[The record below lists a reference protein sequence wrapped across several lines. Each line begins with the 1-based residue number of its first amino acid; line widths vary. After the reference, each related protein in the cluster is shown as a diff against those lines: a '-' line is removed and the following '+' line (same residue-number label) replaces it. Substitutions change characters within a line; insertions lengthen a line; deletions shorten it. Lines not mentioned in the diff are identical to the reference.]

1 MDAYFSAAARAM
13 RQSAIRKAGDLESV
27 VADLISLAPGFPDPH
42 LFAWD
47 DLREI
52 AQTVLTGADAS
63 VLQYGQTR
71 GYRPLLEAL
80 TNILATRGIRA
91 TPQETIVTTGSQQAL
106 DLCARVFVDP
116 GDVVLVE
123 RPGYTGAMT
132 AFGNVQATLA
142 GVRQDA
148 DGIDLD
154 DLDSVLL
161 RERGEGRRIALLY
174 VVPNF
179 QNPTGILMSRDRRVR
194 LLEWAGRRNV
204 LIVEDDP
211 YGVLHFDDVATA
223 DETRPIKADDAAG
236 RVVYLSTFSKTVAP
250 GLRVAW
256 VTGPSAIVD
265 KLEVAKQSIDLCTGS
280 LDQRLVYEFWKLGAL
295 DARVPLL
302 REGYQQKRIV
312 MEQALARELDGLVSW
327 STPRGGFFLWASFRG
342 GINTDALL
350 ARAVAHGVLYVP
362 GSAFYVG
369 AHACNEARLSFA
381 APSCERID
389 SGIRRLASAVHEE
402 LESNAAAPEGESP
415 PELRVPEGASPA
427 EPRVQEG
434 GSPVERQAPAAPTS
448 RSRV

>member
-1 MDAYFSAAARAM
+1 MDTYFSAAARAM
-13 RQSAIRKAGDLESV
+13 RGSAIRKAGDVESV
-27 VADLISLAPGFPDPH
+27 VADLISLAPGFPDPR

-52 AQTVLTGADAS
+52 AQSLLTGADAS

-80 TNILATRGIRA
+80 TDILATRGIRA

-132 AFGNVQATLA
+132 AFGNVQAKLA
-142 GVRQDA
+142 GVHQDGE
-148 DGIDLD
+148 GIDLA

-161 RERGEGRRIALLY
+161 SERGEGRRIALLY

-179 QNPTGILMSRDRRVR
+179 QNPTGLLMSRERRVR

-204 LIVEDDP
+204 LLVEDDP
-211 YGVLHFDDVATA
+211 YGVLHFDDVTTP
-223 DETRPIKADDAAG
+223 DETRPIKADDAEG

-256 VTGPSAIVD
+256 VTGPAPIVD
-265 KLEVAKQSIDLCTGS
+265 RLELAKQSTDLCSGS
-280 LDQRLVYEFWKLGAL
+280 LDQRLVYEFWKRGAL

-302 REGYQQKRIV
+302 REGYQQKRIA
-312 MEQALARELDGLVSW
+312 MERALSRELGDLVSW
-327 STPRGGFFLWASFRG
+327 STPRGGFFLWASFRL

-350 ARAVAHGVLYVP
+350 ARAVARGVLYVP

-369 AHACNEARLSFA
+369 THAGSEARLSFA
-381 APSCERID
+381 APSLERID
-389 SGIRRLASAVHEE
+389 NGIRRLASAVHEE
-402 LESNAAAPEGESP
+402 LESNARVAAPQGMSSP
-415 PELRVPEGASPA
+415 EHPSP
-427 EPRVQEG
+427 
-434 GSPVERQAPAAPTS
+434 STS